1 MAKGIKLAKTLQNIN
16 VNAEVINVRFLK
28 PLDVETLK
36 KSIEKTKKVVTIED
50 GTIINGL
57 GTAIKELIIDNH
69 MEDVEVKA
77 YAYPDKFIQHGSVD
91 ELEKIYHLDEDA
103 IVEDIQKHIELK
115 LHKRNEDEKE
125 TEENLNESKGKD
137 KNIKTEELK
146 KNNKHKNKKNKKVK
160 IGEMKHK

>member
-1 MAKGIKLAKTLQNIN
+1 
-16 VNAEVINVRFLK
+16 
-28 PLDVETLK
+28 
-36 KSIEKTKKVVTIED
+36 
-50 GTIINGL
+50 
-57 GTAIKELIIDNH
+57 

-146 KNNKHKNKKNKKVK
+146 KNNIIRVK
-160 IGEMKHK
+160 DWYDVENVLKEIDTED

>member
-1 MAKGIKLAKTLQNIN
+1 
-16 VNAEVINVRFLK
+16 
-28 PLDVETLK
+28 
-36 KSIEKTKKVVTIED
+36 
-50 GTIINGL
+50 
-57 GTAIKELIIDNH
+57 

-125 TEENLNESKGKD
+125 TEENLNESKEKD
-137 KNIKTEELK
+137 KNIKAEELK
-146 KNNKHKNKKNKKVK
+146 KNNKHKKMKV
-160 IGEMKHK
+160 GEMKHK